1 MRFFLYFTS
10 SPDTKARLRY
20 TALSVCYMPLAPGTC
35 LGPYEISGPIGAGG
49 MGEVYRAHD
58 ARLDRDVAVKV
69 LPEHLSRDSQ
79 ALARFERETKAVAAL
94 SHPNILAIFD
104 VGMTDGISY
113 AVTELLEGETLR
125 EPLKR
130 GALLWRK
137 AAEIATAIA
146 EGLAAA
152 HSKGVIHR
160 DLKPENIFLTS
171 DGRVKVLDFGLAKVQ
186 ASSAPD
192 ETVTRGITEAG
203 MLMGTAGYMSPEQVR
218 GVPAGPGS
226 DIFSLGCVL
235 YEMVSG
241 RRAFRGQTLA
251 EAVSAILRDAP
262 PELTISSAQ
271 IPLELQRIVSHCLEK
286 NLEQRFQSA
295 RDLAFAL
302 RAVLNSGSVL
312 STPPEPAKAGN
323 SIAVLPF
330 VNASRDA
337 DTEYLCDGLTESIIN
352 SLAQLSQLKVTPRST
367 VFRYKGKDADAQAT
381 GRELNVRV
389 VLTGRVIQRG
399 ETLVVSAELV
409 DVAEGSQLW
418 GERFNRKV
426 ADIFDL
432 EEEIARRISQSLRMK
447 LSGEEQRRLGKRYTD
462 NSEAYQLYLRGRHHW
477 IKRTVEGMKKGA
489 EYFQQ
494 AIDLDPSYALAYA
507 GLADCYMMLAS
518 YMSIPPRDGQA
529 KAKSAAA
536 TAMALD
542 PELAEAHL
550 STGFIRFL
558 FDWDWQ
564 TAEREIQR
572 AIELNPNY
580 WQAPYWYSIVLA
592 ATGRHGDGEA
602 QIRRA
607 QELDPL
613 SPAVGHVATLISL
626 LGHRYDEAVSRALKG
641 IDVDPGYPLL
651 RAWLG
656 ITYERLGRYP
666 DALRELETCA
676 QLLGDA
682 SLALGP
688 LGHTLAVSGDRAGA
702 QRLLEKLLAEAEP
715 MPADPFSVALI
726 YLGLGENDKALD
738 WLESAFERR
747 LGWFILFA
755 KRDGRLDVLRNEP
768 RFQSIL
774 QRMRLD

>member
-1 MRFFLYFTS
+1 
-10 SPDTKARLRY
+10 
-20 TALSVCYMPLAPGTC
+20 MPLASGTR
-35 LGPYEISGPIGAGG
+35 LGPYEIAGPIGAGG
-49 MGEVYRAHD
+49 MGEVYRARD
-58 ARLDRDVAVKV
+58 NRLDRDVAVKV
-69 LPEHLSRDSQ
+69 LPEHLSSDSQ
-79 ALARFERETKAVAAL
+79 ALARFERETKAVASL

-104 VGMTDGISY
+104 VGVAGGISY

-125 EPLKR
+125 VPLKR
-130 GALLWRK
+130 GSLTWRK
-137 AAEIATAIA
+137 AAEIGSAIA

-152 HSKGVIHR
+152 HSRGVIHR

-171 DGRVKVLDFGLAKVQ
+171 DGRVKILDFGLAKVQ
-186 ASSAPD
+186 ASSGQD

-235 YEMVSG
+235 YEMVAG
-241 RRAFRGQTLA
+241 QRAFRGQSLA

-262 PELTISSAQ
+262 PELTVSSAQ
-271 IPLELQRIVSHCLEK
+271 IPVELQRIVSHCLEK
-286 NLEQRFQSA
+286 HPEQRFQSA
-295 RDLAFAL
+295 RDLAFGL
-302 RAVLNSGSVL
+302 RAVLNSASA
-312 STPPEPAKAGN
+312 SSAPAEPAKIAN

-337 DTEYLCDGLTESIIN
+337 DTEYLCDGITESIIN

-367 VFRYKGKDADAQAT
+367 VFRYKGKDADAQAA

-389 VLTGRVIQRG
+389 VLTGRVMQRG
-399 ETLVVSAELV
+399 EMLVVSAELV

-432 EEEIARRISQSLRMK
+432 EEEIARRISESLRMK
-447 LSGEEQRRLGKRYTD
+447 LTGEEQRRLGKRYTE

-489 EYFQQ
+489 KYFQQ
-494 AIDLDPSYALAYA
+494 AIDLDPGYALAYA

-518 YMSIPPRDGQA
+518 YIAIPPKEGQA
-529 KAKSAAA
+529 KAKAAAA

-542 PELAEAHL
+542 SELAEAHI
-550 STGFIRFL
+550 STGFVRFL

-564 TAEREIQR
+564 TAERESQR

-592 ATGRHGDGEA
+592 STGRHEQGEV

-613 SPAVGHVATLISL
+613 SAAVGHVATLISL
-626 LGHRYDEAVSRALKG
+626 LAHRYEEAVNRALKG

-656 ITYERLGRYP
+656 IAYERLGKYQ
-666 DALRELETCA
+666 DAIRELETCA
-676 QLLGDA
+676 RLLGDA
-682 SLALGP
+682 PLALGP

-702 QRLLEKLLAEAEP
+702 QRVLEQLLGRADP
-715 MPADPFSVALI
+715 MPADPFSIALI
-726 YLGLGENDKALD
+726 YLGLGENEKALE
-738 WLESAFERR
+738 WLENALEHR

-755 KRDGRLDVLRNEP
+755 KGDQRLDILRNEP
-768 RFQSIL
+768 RFKSIL

>member
-1 MRFFLYFTS
+1 
-10 SPDTKARLRY
+10 
-20 TALSVCYMPLAPGTC
+20 MPLNPGTR
-35 LGPYEISGPIGAGG
+35 LGPYEIAGSIGAGG
-49 MGEVYRAHD
+49 MGEVYRARD
-58 ARLDRDVAVKV
+58 NRLDRDVAVKV
-69 LPEHLSRDSQ
+69 LPQHMSGDPN
-79 ALARFERETKAVAAL
+79 ALARFQRETKAVAAL
-94 SHPNILAIFD
+94 SHPNIVAIFD
-104 VGMTDGISY
+104 VGTEDGVAY

-130 GALLWRK
+130 GALPWRK
-137 AAEIATAIA
+137 AAEIGVAIA

-160 DLKPENIFLTS
+160 DLKPENVFLTS
-171 DGRVKVLDFGLAKVQ
+171 DGRVKILDFGLAKVTQ
-186 ASSAPD
+186 PTNGQD
-192 ETVTRGITEAG
+192 ETITRGITEAG

-218 GVPAGPGS
+218 GVAAGPGS

-235 YEMVSG
+235 YEMVAA
-241 RRAFRGQTLA
+241 RRAFHGQTLA
-251 EAVSAILRDAP
+251 EAMSAILRDAP
-262 PELTISSAQ
+262 AELSGSGSQVPT
-271 IPLELQRIVSHCLEK
+271 ELQQIISHSLEK
-286 NLEQRFQSA
+286 HPEQRFQSA

-302 RAVLNSGSVL
+302 RAVLGSASVS
-312 STPPEPAKAGN
+312 STAAEPAKPGN

-330 VNASRDA
+330 ANASRDA
-337 DTEYLCDGLTESIIN
+337 DTDYFCDGITESIIN

-367 VFRYKGKDADAQAT
+367 VFRYKGKDADAQT
-381 GRELNVRV
+381 IGRELNVRV
-389 VLTGRVIQRG
+389 VLTGRVMQRG
-399 ETLVVSAELV
+399 ETLIVSTELV

-426 ADIFDL
+426 TDIFDL

-447 LSGEEQRRLGKRYTD
+447 LTGEEQRRLGKRYTD

-518 YMSIPPRDGQA
+518 YMSIPPRDGQVKA
-529 KAKSAAA
+529 KAAAA

-542 PELAEAHL
+542 SELAEAHL

-564 TAEREIQR
+564 TAERECKR
-572 AIELNPNY
+572 AIELNPSY

-592 ATGRHGDGEA
+592 ATGRHEEGEA

-626 LGHRYDEAVSRALKG
+626 LGHRYEEAVNRALKG
-641 IDVDPGYPLL
+641 IEVDPGYPLL

-656 ITYERLGRYP
+656 IAYEQLGRYQ
-666 DALRELETCA
+666 DALREHETA
-676 QLLGDA
+676 ARLLGDA

-688 LGHTLAVSGDRAGA
+688 LGHTRGVSGDREGA
-702 QRLLEKLLAEAEP
+702 ERLLKKLLAQAEP
-715 MPADPFSVALI
+715 MPADPFSIALI
-726 YLGLGENDKALD
+726 YLGLGEHNKALD
-738 WLESAFERR
+738 WLEAALDRR

-755 KRDGRLDVLRNEP
+755 KGDQRLDVLRHEP
-768 RFQSIL
+768 RFKSIL